1 MITAGPRFTWEID
14 LKELRKRF
22 PNEMMG
28 GDEQTE
34 LISLL
39 KKNFEFEIPKAE
51 RKYSRMNISLQC
63 AKGSDTGVDLQIGGE
78 FGGVEAKRRAYP
90 VSMIETSAGEFANCT
105 IGVEPGLESFYPK
118 IAHLQDTTQDKV
130 VFKGRVTYMK

>member
-14 LKELRKRF
+14 LQDLRKRF
-22 PNEMMG
+22 PNEILG

-39 KKNFEFEIPKAE
+39 KKNYGLEVPPSEKE
-51 RKYSRMNISLQC
+51 YSRINIHLQC
-63 AKGSDTGVDLQIGGE
+63 VKGADSGVELQIGGE
-78 FGGVEAKRRAYP
+78 FAGIDAKRRSYP
-90 VSMIETSAGEFANCT
+90 VSMIETSGDNANCT

-118 IAHLQDTTQDKV
+118 IAHLHDTTQDKV
-130 VFKGRVTYMK
+130 VFTGRVTYMK